1 VGRRKVSVELKEAF
15 LQGFIDDLLSDL
27 ENILKPGQHFK
38 KEIKEILLETDWN
51 LFKNAL
57 INLISN
63 ASKYSAKDKCIRI
76 SNEVKDGFFS
86 LYIKDE
92 GIGIPAKEQKR
103 IFERFYRTSNVSN
116 IEGTGIGLNLV
127 KSYMEKLGGSVS
139 FESEEGKGSTFCIV
153 LPLKK

>member
-1 VGRRKVSVELKEAF
+1 MF
-15 LQGFIDDLLSDL
+15 
-27 ENILKPGQHFK
+27 
-38 KEIKEILLETDWN
+38 LETDWN

-92 GIGIPAKEQKR
+92 GVGFPAEEQKL

-139 FESEEGKGSTFCIV
+139 F
-153 LPLKK
+153 